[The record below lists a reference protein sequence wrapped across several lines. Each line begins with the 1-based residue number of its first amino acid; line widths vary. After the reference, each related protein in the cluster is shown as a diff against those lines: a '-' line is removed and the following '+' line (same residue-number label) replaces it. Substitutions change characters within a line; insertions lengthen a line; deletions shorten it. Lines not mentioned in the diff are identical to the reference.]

1 MKLYPIQCGNFK
13 LDGGAMFGVVPKS
26 LWERT
31 NPADSKNL
39 IELGTRSLLVEDGK
53 KLILIDCGLGNKQDE
68 KFFGHY
74 SLYGDESLDKNLK
87 KFGFVREDITD
98 VFLTHLHFDHC
109 GGAIEWNDDK
119 SGYRPAFKNAQFW
132 TNENHWQWATEP
144 NPREKAS
151 FLKENILPMQESG
164 QLQFLP
170 TPKTGNYGFAPDLK
184 MDVIFVDGHTEKQM
198 LPVIQYQEKTIVF
211 AADLIPTAGHIPQ
224 VYVMGYDT
232 RPLLTMEEKGK
243 FLKQCVENE
252 YLLFF
257 EHDAHHELASLKMFL
272 SLMMFLDTKMQSAIS
287 NQQSAINVS
296 AESRKQK
303 AESKIIGITGGIG
316 SGKSTVS
323 KFIEE
328 LGFPVYDSDFW
339 AKELVN
345 VDENLKSRIIELL
358 GEESYDENGKYNR
371 KFVAE
376 NVFENQELL
385 LKLNQ
390 IIHPA
395 VKIHFENWVNA
406 QNAEFVFKETAL
418 LFELKLNESCYQSI
432 LVTAD
437 ENIRIKRVMDRD
449 GRTYREVK
457 EIIDKQ
463 MPEVDKVK
471 LADFVIQNNTDLESL
486 KEFTHQ
492 VIDELQRMDL

>member
-1 MKLYPIQCGNFK
+1 
-13 LDGGAMFGVVPKS
+13 
-26 LWERT
+26 
-31 NPADSKNL
+31 
-39 IELGTRSLLVEDGK
+39 
-53 KLILIDCGLGNKQDE
+53 
-68 KFFGHY
+68 
-74 SLYGDESLDKNLK
+74 
-87 KFGFVREDITD
+87 
-98 VFLTHLHFDHC
+98 
-109 GGAIEWNDDK
+109 
-119 SGYRPAFKNAQFW
+119 
-132 TNENHWQWATEP
+132 
-144 NPREKAS
+144 
-151 FLKENILPMQESG
+151 
-164 QLQFLP
+164 
-170 TPKTGNYGFAPDLK
+170 
-184 MDVIFVDGHTEKQM
+184 
-198 LPVIQYQEKTIVF
+198 
-211 AADLIPTAGHIPQ
+211 
-224 VYVMGYDT
+224 
-232 RPLLTMEEKGK
+232 
-243 FLKQCVENE
+243 
-252 YLLFF
+252 
-257 EHDAHHELASLKMFL
+257 
-272 SLMMFLDTKMQSAIS
+272 MMFLDTKMQSAIS

-345 VDENLKSRIIELL
+345 LDENLKSRIIELL

-376 NVFENQELL
+376 KVFDHQELL

-406 QNAEFVFKETAL
+406 QTAEFVFKETAL

-471 LADFVIQNNTDLESL
+471 LADFVIQNNTDLDTL

>member
-1 MKLYPIQCGNFK
+1 MEAG
-13 LDGGAMFGVVPKS
+13 S
-26 LWERT
+26 LHT
-31 NPADSKNL
+31 
-39 IELGTRSLLVEDGK
+39 GK
-53 KLILIDCGLGNKQDE
+53 
-68 KFFGHY
+68 
-74 SLYGDESLDKNLK
+74 
-87 KFGFVREDITD
+87 
-98 VFLTHLHFDHC
+98 
-109 GGAIEWNDDK
+109 
-119 SGYRPAFKNAQFW
+119 
-132 TNENHWQWATEP
+132 
-144 NPREKAS
+144 
-151 FLKENILPMQESG
+151 
-164 QLQFLP
+164 
-170 TPKTGNYGFAPDLK
+170 
-184 MDVIFVDGHTEKQM
+184 
-198 LPVIQYQEKTIVF
+198 
-211 AADLIPTAGHIPQ
+211 
-224 VYVMGYDT
+224 
-232 RPLLTMEEKGK
+232 
-243 FLKQCVENE
+243 
-252 YLLFF
+252 
-257 EHDAHHELASLKMFL
+257 
-272 SLMMFLDTKMQSAIS
+272 
-287 NQQSAINVS
+287 
-296 AESRKQK
+296 
-303 AESKIIGITGGIG
+303 KIIGITGGIG

-345 VDENLKSRIIELL
+345 LDENLKSRIIELL

-376 NVFENQELL
+376 KVFENQELL

-395 VKIHFENWVNA
+395 VKIHFENWVNT

-418 LFELKLNESCYQSI
+418 LFELKLNESCYQSV

-437 ENIRIKRVMDRD
+437 ENIRIKRVMNRD

>member
-1 MKLYPIQCGNFK
+1 
-13 LDGGAMFGVVPKS
+13 
-26 LWERT
+26 
-31 NPADSKNL
+31 
-39 IELGTRSLLVEDGK
+39 
-53 KLILIDCGLGNKQDE
+53 
-68 KFFGHY
+68 
-74 SLYGDESLDKNLK
+74 
-87 KFGFVREDITD
+87 
-98 VFLTHLHFDHC
+98 
-109 GGAIEWNDDK
+109 
-119 SGYRPAFKNAQFW
+119 
-132 TNENHWQWATEP
+132 
-144 NPREKAS
+144 
-151 FLKENILPMQESG
+151 
-164 QLQFLP
+164 
-170 TPKTGNYGFAPDLK
+170 
-184 MDVIFVDGHTEKQM
+184 
-198 LPVIQYQEKTIVF
+198 
-211 AADLIPTAGHIPQ
+211 
-224 VYVMGYDT
+224 
-232 RPLLTMEEKGK
+232 
-243 FLKQCVENE
+243 
-252 YLLFF
+252 
-257 EHDAHHELASLKMFL
+257 
-272 SLMMFLDTKMQSAIS
+272 MMFLDTKMQSAIS

-345 VDENLKSRIIELL
+345 IDENLKSRIIELL

-376 NVFENQELL
+376 KVFDHQELL
-385 LKLNQ
+385 LQLNQ

-406 QNAEFVFKETAL
+406 QTAEFVFKETAL

>member
-1 MKLYPIQCGNFK
+1 MEAG
-13 LDGGAMFGVVPKS
+13 S
-26 LWERT
+26 LHT
-31 NPADSKNL
+31 
-39 IELGTRSLLVEDGK
+39 GK
-53 KLILIDCGLGNKQDE
+53 
-68 KFFGHY
+68 
-74 SLYGDESLDKNLK
+74 
-87 KFGFVREDITD
+87 
-98 VFLTHLHFDHC
+98 
-109 GGAIEWNDDK
+109 
-119 SGYRPAFKNAQFW
+119 
-132 TNENHWQWATEP
+132 
-144 NPREKAS
+144 
-151 FLKENILPMQESG
+151 
-164 QLQFLP
+164 
-170 TPKTGNYGFAPDLK
+170 
-184 MDVIFVDGHTEKQM
+184 
-198 LPVIQYQEKTIVF
+198 
-211 AADLIPTAGHIPQ
+211 
-224 VYVMGYDT
+224 
-232 RPLLTMEEKGK
+232 
-243 FLKQCVENE
+243 
-252 YLLFF
+252 
-257 EHDAHHELASLKMFL
+257 
-272 SLMMFLDTKMQSAIS
+272 
-287 NQQSAINVS
+287 
-296 AESRKQK
+296 
-303 AESKIIGITGGIG
+303 KIIGITGGIG

-345 VDENLKSRIIELL
+345 IDKNLKSRIIELL

-376 NVFENQELL
+376 KVFDHQELL

-395 VKIHFENWVNA
+395 VKIHFENWVKA
-406 QNAEFVFKETAL
+406 QNADFVFKETAL

-437 ENIRIKRVMDRD
+437 ENIRIKRVMNRD

>member
-1 MKLYPIQCGNFK
+1 
-13 LDGGAMFGVVPKS
+13 
-26 LWERT
+26 
-31 NPADSKNL
+31 
-39 IELGTRSLLVEDGK
+39 
-53 KLILIDCGLGNKQDE
+53 
-68 KFFGHY
+68 
-74 SLYGDESLDKNLK
+74 
-87 KFGFVREDITD
+87 
-98 VFLTHLHFDHC
+98 
-109 GGAIEWNDDK
+109 
-119 SGYRPAFKNAQFW
+119 
-132 TNENHWQWATEP
+132 
-144 NPREKAS
+144 
-151 FLKENILPMQESG
+151 
-164 QLQFLP
+164 
-170 TPKTGNYGFAPDLK
+170 
-184 MDVIFVDGHTEKQM
+184 
-198 LPVIQYQEKTIVF
+198 
-211 AADLIPTAGHIPQ
+211 
-224 VYVMGYDT
+224 
-232 RPLLTMEEKGK
+232 
-243 FLKQCVENE
+243 
-252 YLLFF
+252 
-257 EHDAHHELASLKMFL
+257 
-272 SLMMFLDTKMQSAIS
+272 MFLDTKMQSAIS

-345 VDENLKSRIIELL
+345 IDENLKSRIIELL

-376 NVFENQELL
+376 KVFENQELL

-463 MPEVDKVK
+463 MPEADKVK

-486 KEFTHQ
+486 KEFTQQ